1 MRKLSTLTVAT
12 IVAIALYFT
21 LVWGYDALRI
31 LTAPNH
37 GLEVA
42 WRADYVFVIG
52 RMLGLGPVGLIKLAA
67 FFGAV
72 KLVAAGACGAHV
84 VDRFHSMISGR
95 ANSEVL
101 EGGLILIVA
110 ISIISVGP
118 AVWGSNAEVAR
129 EYTLQLALACF
140 ATALCIAERSFA
152 RDEAAGE
159 TDENADDTPAVRVS
173 AAAAGPALHS

>member
-21 LVWGYDALRI
+21 LVWGYDALRM

-37 GLEVA
+37 GLEEA

-72 KLVAAGACGAHV
+72 KLVAAGACGVHV
-84 VDRFHSMISGR
+84 VDRFRAMISGR

-101 EGGLILIVA
+101 EGGLILVVA
-110 ISIISVGP
+110 ISIIAVGP
-118 AVWGSNAEVAR
+118 AVWGSNAEVVR
-129 EYTLQLALACF
+129 EYTVQLALACF
-140 ATALCIAERSFA
+140 ATALCIAERSFGGYDTA
-152 RDEAAGE
+152 EAAHE
-159 TDENADDTPAVRVS
+159 KADDVATAHIGTAV
-173 AAAAGPALHS
+173 GPTLHP